1 MITTESRLEVYGF
14 VCCRRFEIVMA
25 YRFHRAARDGK
36 LDILKEA
43 TRKDCNAKD
52 DDGMTPTLWAAFEGK
67 LDALRL
73 IVGRGGDP
81 EKCDH
86 YGNTALHF
94 AAAQGHMNCVT
105 FLMNYGINLF
115 AKDID
120 YHTATELAA
129 MNDRQE
135 ILRYLD
141 EQTAKQ
147 QRSDP
152 KKVKAQTEKA
162 KKDTDKLV
170 KDFAQVQEKAKKL
183 AEKEQKRLEKEKQ
196 KMERSGM
203 SSTVEQPSTII
214 PRPSIAALDLRRD
227 SRLIYTQSPKYSE
240 IVNPKEKKDKIRL
253 PASIVSKKVQQQRL
267 KMKSGSNQQ
276 SLSKS
281 TSLTALN
288 NNNSEM
294 AGAAP
299 GDFKIGAIEDGK
311 RSVRSISGVR
321 RDSEVLYVT
330 TFDGTDS
337 QRAGLGGAFPGIEG
351 RSKSISGGTHLRV
364 PTTSDSGFG
373 DDDKTP
379 AYQQQQ
385 RGSIFD
391 RPGIGRLAFRN
402 SIAAFV
408 DNSAETGKSSAT
420 VQKNGAS
427 NTDEVVRLNHNR
439 RQREDDS
446 DQDNLES
453 DDDEDEDKTPLYF
466 FLAAFG
472 LEQFIEPLVKEKFDL
487 DSLMLV
493 TEADLISMKIPLGH
507 RRKLMKAINDRKAAI
522 ESPDEME
529 DSHL

>member
-1 MITTESRLEVYGF
+1 
-14 VCCRRFEIVMA
+14 
-25 YRFHRAARDGK
+25 
-36 LDILKEA
+36 
-43 TRKDCNAKD
+43 
-52 DDGMTPTLWAAFEGK
+52 
-67 LDALRL
+67 
-73 IVGRGGDP
+73 
-81 EKCDH
+81 
-86 YGNTALHF
+86 
-94 AAAQGHMNCVT
+94 MNCVT

-196 KMERSGM
+196 KMERTGM

-337 QRAGLGGAFPGIEG
+337 KLFFRLFFFSGRKGA
-351 RSKSISGGTHLRV
+351 
-364 PTTSDSGFG
+364 
-373 DDDKTP
+373 
-379 AYQQQQ
+379 
-385 RGSIFD
+385 
-391 RPGIGRLAFRN
+391 
-402 SIAAFV
+402 
-408 DNSAETGKSSAT
+408 
-420 VQKNGAS
+420 
-427 NTDEVVRLNHNR
+427 
-439 RQREDDS
+439 
-446 DQDNLES
+446 
-453 DDDEDEDKTPLYF
+453 
-466 FLAAFG
+466 
-472 LEQFIEPLVKEKFDL
+472 
-487 DSLMLV
+487 
-493 TEADLISMKIPLGH
+493 
-507 RRKLMKAINDRKAAI
+507 
-522 ESPDEME
+522 
-529 DSHL
+529 

>member
-1 MITTESRLEVYGF
+1 
-14 VCCRRFEIVMA
+14 MA

-43 TRKDCNAKD
+43 TRKDCNTKD

-94 AAAQGHMNCVT
+94 AAARGHMNCVT

-129 MNDRQE
+129 MNDQQE

-141 EQTAKQ
+141 EQTARQ
-147 QRSDP
+147 QRADP
-152 KKVKAQTEKA
+152 KKVKAQIEKA
-162 KKDTDKLV
+162 KKETDKLV
-170 KDFAQVQEKAKKL
+170 KDFAQVQEKARKL

-203 SSTVEQPSTII
+203 SSTANSIEQPSTII

-240 IVNPKEKKDKIRL
+240 IVNPKEKKDKIKL
-253 PASIVSKKVQQQRL
+253 PVSIVSKKVQQQRR
-267 KMKSGSNQQ
+267 KMMNGSNQQ

-294 AGAAP
+294 AGVAP

-311 RSVRSISGVR
+311 RSVRSISGLR
-321 RDSEVLYVT
+321 RDSEVMYVT

-337 QRAGLGGAFPGIEG
+337 KRSELGGAFPGIET
-351 RSKSISGGTHLRV
+351 RSKSLSVGTNLRV

-373 DDDKTP
+373 DDDKIP
-379 AYQQQQ
+379 AYHQQQ

-402 SIAAFV
+402 SIAALV
-408 DNSAETGKSSAT
+408 DSSTETGKSSVT

-446 DQDNLES
+446 DQDDLES
-453 DDDEDEDKTPLYF
+453 DDDEEEDKTPLYF

-472 LEQFIEPLVKEKFDL
+472 LEQFNEPLVKEKFDL

-507 RRKLMKAINDRKAAI
+507 RLKLMKAINDRKAAI

>member
-1 MITTESRLEVYGF
+1 
-14 VCCRRFEIVMA
+14 
-25 YRFHRAARDGK
+25 
-36 LDILKEA
+36 
-43 TRKDCNAKD
+43 
-52 DDGMTPTLWAAFEGK
+52 MTPTLWAAFEGK

-73 IVGRGGDP
+73 IVGRGYKEELLCKCKLNINFNVCFVFPFPIRGDP

-94 AAAQGHMNCVT
+94 AAARGHMNCVT

-129 MNDRQE
+129 MNDQQE

-141 EQTAKQ
+141 EQTARQ
-147 QRSDP
+147 QRTDP
-152 KKVKAQTEKA
+152 KKVKAQIEKA
-162 KKDTDKLV
+162 KKETDKLV
-170 KDFAQVQEKAKKL
+170 KEFAQVQEKARKL

-203 SSTVEQPSTII
+203 SSTVNSVEQPSTII

-240 IVNPKEKKDKIRL
+240 IVNPKEKKDRIRL
-253 PASIVSKKVQQQRL
+253 PVSIVSKKVQQQRR
-267 KMKSGSNQQ
+267 KMMNGANQQ

-337 QRAGLGGAFPGIEG
+337 
-351 RSKSISGGTHLRV
+351 
-364 PTTSDSGFG
+364 
-373 DDDKTP
+373 
-379 AYQQQQ
+379 
-385 RGSIFD
+385 
-391 RPGIGRLAFRN
+391 
-402 SIAAFV
+402 
-408 DNSAETGKSSAT
+408 
-420 VQKNGAS
+420 
-427 NTDEVVRLNHNR
+427 
-439 RQREDDS
+439 
-446 DQDNLES
+446 
-453 DDDEDEDKTPLYF
+453 
-466 FLAAFG
+466 
-472 LEQFIEPLVKEKFDL
+472 
-487 DSLMLV
+487 
-493 TEADLISMKIPLGH
+493 
-507 RRKLMKAINDRKAAI
+507 KL
-522 ESPDEME
+522 
-529 DSHL
+529 